1 MTDRRT
7 ISISEATFEEAKA
20 NKDGRTWDELVLDG
34 AHTDETASADD
45 EGQDE
50 RQAQPL
56 TADDVPMLR
65 REVADEVE
73 SRLTRR

>member
-7 ISISEATFEEAKA
+7 ISVSEATFEEAKRL
-20 NKDGRTWDELVLDG
+20 KDGRTWDEVVLDG
-34 AHTDETASADD
+34 AHADETASRDD

-50 RQAQPL
+50 RQSQPL

>member
-7 ISISEATFEEAKA
+7 ISVSEATFEEAKA
-20 NKDGRTWDELVLDG
+20 HKGDRTWDELVLDG
-34 AHTDETASADD
+34 AHAGESDAGAD

-50 RQAQPL
+50 RQVQPL